1 MKKNLM
7 DLSDLIENDAE
18 AEFIPLLTGDDELH
32 LNKVAIPDDLP
43 ILPIRNN
50 VLFPGMVLPITVGRN
65 KSIQLIKE
73 AYKEKQPIGVVAQRN
88 KESEDPL
95 LVDLYQVGTM
105 ATIMKT
111 LQMPDG
117 STTIIIQGQRKI
129 KIHELVQ
136 TEPYLKAKV
145 SALDDTVLKIDKVAF
160 DALLDSLK
168 DLFLQMVKLSSRIPM
183 ESSFAINNIDSPNFL
198 IHFMASGLDIPAQ
211 EKQKILEL
219 EDASDRAYLVMSLMS
234 REMQAME
241 LRQQIQ
247 HKVKNDL
254 DKQQRDFILN
264 QQLKT
269 IQEELG
275 GNSGEQE
282 IQELKQ
288 KASEKKWTPELA
300 QIFDKELKKLQRTN
314 AMSPDYG
321 IQLNYLNVIIDLPW
335 NEYTPD
341 QFNLK
346 KAKAVLDR
354 EHFGLD
360 KVKERILEHLAVLK
374 LRGDMKAPILCLY
387 GPPGVGKTS
396 LGRSIAEALGR
407 KYVRVSLGGLQDESE
422 IRGHR
427 KTYIGAMPG
436 RIIQNIKKAQSS
448 NPVFMLD
455 EIDKVLGMNINGDP
469 SAALL
474 EVLDPEQNTSFH
486 DNFLEIDY
494 DLSKVLFIAT
504 ANTLS
509 NIHPALLDRM
519 EIIEVT
525 GYIIEEKLQI
535 AKRHLIPKQLK
546 NHGIEEG
553 QLVFLDAGL
562 KYLIEN
568 YTRESGVRQLEK
580 QIATIIRSKARAIV
594 EKNKNTFTQVGEEEV
609 RRILGTETAR
619 HAQALDTSM
628 QGVVT
633 GLAWTSA
640 GGEILFIE
648 ASTSPGKGNLSMT
661 GSLGDVMKESANLA
675 FEYLKAHTQEL
686 GLKDEEIQNQN
697 IHIHVPEGAT
707 PKDGPS
713 AGIAIFTALV
723 SAYTGQKIKANVAM
737 TGEITLRGQVL
748 PVGGI
753 REKILAAKRA
763 HIHQI
768 ILCNANKA
776 QIDEIP
782 KEYIK
787 GLSINYID
795 SMMQVLAFA
804 MDEKIKKNK
813 KK

>member
-1 MKKNLM
+1 M
-7 DLSDLIENDAE
+7 DFSDLIVNETE
-18 AEFIPLLTGDDELH
+18 TEFIPLLTGDDEF
-32 LNKVAIPDDLP
+32 NMSKIDIPDSLP
-43 ILPIRNN
+43 ILPVRNN

-65 KSIQLIKE
+65 KSIHLIKD
-73 AYKEKQPIGVVAQRN
+73 AYREKQAIGVITQRN
-88 KESEDPL
+88 KDSEDPAL
-95 LVDLYQVGTM
+95 TDLYEVGTM

-117 STTIIIQGQRKI
+117 STTIIIQGQRRI
-129 KIHELVQ
+129 KVLDLVQ
-136 TEPYLKAKV
+136 SEPYLKARV
-145 SALDDTVLKIDKVAF
+145 SGFEDQVLKMDQASF

-168 DLFLQMVKLSSRIPM
+168 DLFLQMVKLSSRIPA
-183 ESSFAINNIDSPNFL
+183 ESGFAVNNIDSPNFL
-198 IHFMASGLDIPAQ
+198 IHFMASGMDIPAE
-211 EKQKILEL
+211 EKQKILES
-219 EDASDRAYLVMSLMS
+219 DDIGDRAYLLMSYMS
-234 REMQAME
+234 REMQTLE
-241 LRQQIQ
+241 LRLQIQ

-288 KASEKKWTPELA
+288 KAAEKKWPQEVA
-300 QIFDKELKKLQRTN
+300 DIFDKELKKLQRTN
-314 AMSPDYG
+314 SMSPDYG
-321 IQLNYLNVIIDLPW
+321 IQLNYLNVFADLPW
-335 NEYTPD
+335 GEFSPD
-341 QFNLK
+341 KFDLK
-346 KAKAVLDR
+346 AAKQVLDT

-396 LGRSIAEALGR
+396 LGKSIAEALGR
-407 KYVRVSLGGLQDESE
+407 KYVRISLGGLRDESE

-436 RIIQNIKKAQSS
+436 RIIQNLKKAQTS

-455 EIDKVLGMNINGDP
+455 EIDKVLGMNVNGDP

-474 EVLDPEQNTSFH
+474 EVLDPEQNTTFH
-486 DNFLEIDY
+486 DNFLEVDY

-504 ANTLS
+504 ANSLS

-525 GYIIEEKLQI
+525 GYILEEKMQI
-535 AKRHLIPKQLK
+535 AKRHLLPKQMK
-546 NHGIEEG
+546 NHGLKEE
-553 QLVFLDAGL
+553 QLIFSDEGL
-562 KYLIEN
+562 GYIIEN

-580 QIATIIRSKARAIV
+580 QIANVIRAKARAIV
-594 EKNKNTFTQVGEEEV
+594 EKSRKSIKNIDIEQIRT
-609 RRILGTETAR
+609 ILGTETAR
-619 HAQALDTSM
+619 HAEALEQST

-640 GGEILFIE
+640 GGEILFVE
-648 ASTSPGKGNLSMT
+648 AGVSPGKGILSMT
-661 GSLGDVMKESANLA
+661 GSLGEVMKESANLA
-675 FEYLKAHTQEL
+675 FEYIKAHTKEL
-686 GLKDEEIQNQN
+686 GIDDTQIQNSN
-697 IHIHVPEGAT
+697 VHLHVPEGAT

-723 SAYTGQKIKANVAM
+723 SAYTGKKVKSTVAM

-763 HIHQI
+763 HINQI
-768 ILCNANKA
+768 ILCAKNKA

-787 GLSINYID
+787 GLSINYIS
-795 SMMQVLAFA
+795 SMMEVLPLVL
-804 MDEKIKKNK
+804 DKNLNK
-813 KK
+813 K